1 MPRGRARGYDDQRE
15 QILARASKLFAR
27 RGYTATSMNEVAE
40 ACGVSKPSLYHYFRD
55 KQQLLLEIAA
65 AHVARL
71 EALVEEVG
79 AETHEP
85 EGRVRRLITAFLEVY
100 AGAQAEHRVLTEDV
114 RFLPPADRRRVLDG
128 ERKVVAAFADAIAE
142 ARPEL
147 RTHELDKPLTML
159 LFGMMNWMFTWLKPR
174 GELSHAD
181 MAPVVADLFF
191 GGLGAVRAP
200 GEPAHPLSAHAQRR
214 HRMPHPAKLV
224 VAIGLAAAATLVNAD
239 INVGVTV
246 SATGPAASL
255 GIPEKNTIAL
265 MPQTIGGQK
274 VNYIVLD
281 DASDTTTAVA
291 NASKLITESKVD
303 IVLGST
309 TTPNSLAMID
319 VAAESQTP
327 MISMAASSTIVEP
340 VDAKRRWIFKTPQ
353 NDIMMSLAIA
363 THMQL
368 RGIKTVGFIGFN
380 DAYGEGW
387 FREFSKVASVKGLTI
402 VASERYSRT
411 DTSVTGQVLKLVSAK
426 PDAILIAASGTPAV
440 LPQRTLKERGYAG
453 QYYQTHGVANNDFLR
468 VGGKDVEGTYL
479 PAGPVLVAAQLPP
492 NNPVRAS
499 ALDYIAKY
507 EAANGKGSVSTFGA
521 HAWDA
526 GRLMSAA
533 AAVALKTAQPGT
545 PAFRAALRDA
555 LEKVSELHGAHG
567 VFNMSPTDH
576 LGLDQRARVMVK
588 IENGT
593 WKYQP

>member
-1 MPRGRARGYDDQRE
+1 
-15 QILARASKLFAR
+15 
-27 RGYTATSMNEVAE
+27 
-40 ACGVSKPSLYHYFRD
+40 
-55 KQQLLLEIAA
+55 
-65 AHVARL
+65 
-71 EALVEEVG
+71 
-79 AETHEP
+79 
-85 EGRVRRLITAFLEVY
+85 
-100 AGAQAEHRVLTEDV
+100 
-114 RFLPPADRRRVLDG
+114 
-128 ERKVVAAFADAIAE
+128 
-142 ARPEL
+142 
-147 RTHELDKPLTML
+147 
-159 LFGMMNWMFTWLKPR
+159 
-174 GELSHAD
+174 
-181 MAPVVADLFF
+181 
-191 GGLGAVRAP
+191 
-200 GEPAHPLSAHAQRR
+200 
-214 HRMPHPAKLV
+214 MPHPAKLV
-224 VAIGLAAAATLVNAD
+224 VAIGLAVAATLVNAD

-291 NASKLITESKVD
+291 NTRKLITESKVD

-309 TTPNSLAMID
+309 TTPNSLAMLD
-319 VAAESQTP
+319 VASESQTP

-363 THMQL
+363 THMQF

-402 VASERYSRT
+402 IASERYSRT

-479 PAGPVLVAAQLPP
+479 PAGPVLVAEQLPP
-492 NNPVRAS
+492 NNPVKAS

-555 LEKVSELHGAHG
+555 LEKINELHGAHG
-567 VFNMSPTDH
+567 VFNMSQTDH

-588 IENGT
+588 IENGA